1 VSLLSRIISRITPS
15 SKFFS
20 DLWSL
25 ARPYWLSEER
35 WIARGLVAMVVGLS
49 LTAVYITVLVNHW
62 NAAFYNALQEFN
74 RAEFFR
80 QLLIFAGLTA
90 ANVVV
95 AVYQVY
101 FNQMLQIRWRRWL
114 TEHFL
119 DDWLANQTYYRM
131 ALQRSGTDNPD
142 QRISEDMG
150 LFVVYTTSF
159 SLGILSAVVT
169 LTSFVAILWGLSGT
183 LMIPLGRVGTLPM
196 HGYMVWAAL
205 FYAVGG
211 TWLTVII
218 GRPLVQ
224 LSFDQQRY
232 EADFRFS
239 LARFRDN
246 AESIALYRGEAGERV
261 RFRDRF
267 GDILRNYRSTMERQ
281 KRLTSF
287 TWAFGQLA
295 LVFPILVAAPRY
307 FIGQLQLGGLMQ
319 TAQAFKE
326 VQGSLSFIINSYPEI
341 ARWQAVV
348 DRLVEFRDTMHAVA
362 DARSGT
368 PRIEIVRD
376 GRPGIH
382 IQQLSLN
389 LPDGTPLLTDF
400 DATVPPG
407 GSLFISGPSGSG
419 KTTLLRAISGIW
431 PFGRGRIEL
440 PDGQHTVTIPH
451 QPYLPLGTLR
461 RTLTGIGSSETDEQP
476 PTTAAAAADDTELL
490 RVLSLCGLGYL
501 AERLD
506 EEENWAQSLSP
517 SEQTCLAFARLLV
530 LRPDSIF
537 LDEVTSA
544 VDETTEANL
553 YGVLRDEL
561 PNASVISVGHRETL
575 SKLHDQRIELQPRS
589 DREVT

>member
-1 VSLLSRIISRITPS
+1 
-15 SKFFS
+15 
-20 DLWSL
+20 
-25 ARPYWLSEER
+25 
-35 WIARGLVAMVVGLS
+35 VAIVVGLS

-62 NAAFYNALQEFN
+62 NAAFYNALQAFD

-119 DDWLANQTYYRM
+119 DGWLANQTYYRM
-131 ALQRSGTDNPD
+131 ALQQSAGADNPD
-142 QRISEDMG
+142 QRISEDLG

-183 LMIPLGRVGTLPM
+183 LTVPLGRFGAFNM

-205 FYAVGG
+205 LYAVGG

-246 AESIALYRGEAGERV
+246 AESIALYHGEAGERV
-261 RFRDRF
+261 RFRDHF
-267 GDILRNYRSTMERQ
+267 NDILHNYRTIMERQ
-281 KRLTSF
+281 KRLTTF

-307 FIGQLQLGGLMQ
+307 FTGLLQLGGLMQ

-348 DRLVEFRDTMHAVA
+348 DRLVEFRDKMLGVA
-362 DARSGT
+362 QSPHEAPS
-368 PRIEIVRD
+368 IEIVRD

-382 IQQLSLN
+382 IQQLDLN
-389 LPDGTPLLTDF
+389 LPDGTPLLAGF
-400 DATVPPG
+400 DVSVPPG

-431 PFGRGRIEL
+431 PFGRGRIEI
-440 PDGQHTVTIPH
+440 PAGQRTVTVPH

-461 RTLTGIGSSETDEQP
+461 QTLTGIGTSEPDESS
-476 PTTAAAAADDTELL
+476 TAAPAAADDTELQ
-490 RVLSLCGLGYL
+490 RVLALCGLGYL
-501 AERLD
+501 SERLD
-506 EEENWAQSLSP
+506 EEQNWAQSLSP

-530 LRPDSIF
+530 LRPDLIF
-537 LDEVTSA
+537 LDEVTSG
-544 VDETTEANL
+544 VDDATESNL

-561 PNASVISVGHRETL
+561 PNASVISVGHRDSL
-575 SKLHDQRIELQPRS
+575 SKLHERRIELEPRTG
-589 DREVT
+589 RETTEPPAPAVRR